1 MGRLNFWVS
10 LGGME
15 REGRKARRWM
25 WMRGTGAVLQL
36 SRRPSDEKDD
46 GRLRLVSIFEMWKK
60 GECVCLLVGWAS
72 VDLVHCWIVG

>member
-60 GECVCLLVGWAS
+60 GECVGWLGKCRFGSLL
-72 VDLVHCWIVG
+72 DCWLI

>member
-46 GRLRLVSIFEMWKK
+46 GRLRLVSIFEM
-60 GECVCLLVGWAS
+60 
-72 VDLVHCWIVG
+72 

>member
-25 WMRGTGAVLQL
+25 WMRGVGAVLQL
-36 SRRPSDEKDD
+36 SRRPSDAKDD
-46 GRLRLVSIFEMWKK
+46 GRLRLVSIFENVEE
-60 GECVCLLVGWAS
+60 GCVCVFVAWVS
-72 VDLVHCWIVG
+72 VDWVHCWIAC